1 MQKNAHYCL
10 LIRSSTYEMDYF
22 RRKKFIESNDDDTN
36 EFLSASILIKWDILR
51 EKKNKLIIGVDDIQR
66 Q

>member
-1 MQKNAHYCL
+1 MRWT
-10 LIRSSTYEMDYF
+10 IFVE
-22 RRKKFIESNDDDTN
+22 KKFIESNDDDTN